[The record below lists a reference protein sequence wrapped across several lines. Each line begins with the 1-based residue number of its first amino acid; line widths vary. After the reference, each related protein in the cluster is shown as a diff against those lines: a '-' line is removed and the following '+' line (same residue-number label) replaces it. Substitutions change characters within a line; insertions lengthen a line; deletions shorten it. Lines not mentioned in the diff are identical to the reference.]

1 MSINYPLSLPTGVYP
16 SAYTLGYM
24 TNSKTNTSPFT
35 FSTQRLESYGQ
46 AWSLSMTFPPLDE
59 TKARSMGAFMA
70 QMKGTLGTFYFTP
83 KNGWKGT
90 GNGAPTLVS
99 IDNDLKNS
107 ITINPNNTSIPA
119 GSYVQIGTQLVMVLN
134 DVAAVGTN
142 VSGVSIFPRLR
153 SAIAG
158 GTLIIYTNPKGKF
171 SLTSNDQQ
179 WSYDR
184 SKHTMFNLEAI
195 ESL

>member
-16 SAYTLGYM
+16 SSYTLGYL

-59 TKARSMGAFMA
+59 AKARAMAAFMA
-70 QMKGTLGTFYFTP
+70 QMKGTLGTFSFGP
-83 KNGWKGT
+83 KNAWKGT
-90 GNGAPTLVS
+90 GAGAPTLVS

-134 DVAAVGTN
+134 DVAAVNTG
-142 VSGVSIFPRLR
+142 VAGVSIFPRLR
-153 SAIAG
+153 SALAG
-158 GTLIIYTNPKGKF
+158 GTFITYVNPKGRF
-171 SLTSNDQQ
+171 SLTSNDQT

-184 SKHTMFNLEAI
+184 SKYTTFNLEAV